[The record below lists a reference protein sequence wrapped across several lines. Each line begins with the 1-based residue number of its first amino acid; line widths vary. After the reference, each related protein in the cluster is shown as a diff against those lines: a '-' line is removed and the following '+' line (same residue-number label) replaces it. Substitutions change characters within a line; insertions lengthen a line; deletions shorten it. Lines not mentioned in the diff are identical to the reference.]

1 MGPTSGL
8 LALIIV
14 EMDGDVARLLVGIGD
29 VPRLLVGL
37 INSRLRVLVYV
48 RYDAGVEMPD
58 EFGCSSSDKGD
69 PIRWK

>member
-1 MGPTSGL
+1 MGATSGL

-14 EMDGDVARLLVGIGD
+14 EMDGDVARLLLVGIGD

-69 PIRWK
+69 PIR